1 MPRRLTAFV
10 TIAALSATAACQQ
23 NAPEQP
29 AAPAEPA
36 PATGAD
42 VAAVAYACQ
51 SGQLIQARYPDKTTA
66 RLTYK
71 GQDFVLRSAPAA
83 TGARYIG
90 QGVEWATSA
99 AETAETGTLSLLSP
113 DQSTALSVVEQCV
126 RPLASVGT
134 APVLAGGAP
143 TPAPVADKI
152 PACLAP
158 QLKLAS
164 GEGDAGAGNR
174 VLNFSLQNLGREA
187 CRLDGYPMVALADAR
202 GRTIGSIRADQSP
215 GSYFRQGEAPRPV
228 TLPSQAKAYFE
239 VAWNVIPNEA
249 MGQTTCPQA
258 ATLKATVPGDT
269 AALSTPFDAQP
280 CGGKI
285 RVSPIRSASAV
296 PPTS

>member
-1 MPRRLTAFV
+1 MHRRLTAFV
-10 TIAALSATAACQQ
+10 AIAALSATAACQQ
-23 NAPEQP
+23 NAPESA
-29 AAPAEPA
+29 AAPAPPA
-36 PATGAD
+36 AATAAD
-42 VAAVAYACQ
+42 VAAVVYACQ
-51 SGQLIQARYPDKTTA
+51 SGQLIQARYPDKTAA

-71 GQDFVLRSAPAA
+71 GQDFVLRATPAA
-83 TGARYIG
+83 SGARYVG

-99 AETAETGTLSLLSP
+99 AETQETGTLSLLSP
-113 DQSTALSVVEQCV
+113 DQSTALAVVEQCV
-126 RPLASVGT
+126 RPLATVGMPPV
-134 APVLAGGAP
+134 APGGAP
-143 TPAPVADKI
+143 TPASAADDI

-158 QLKLAS
+158 QLKLAP

-174 VLNFSLQNLGREA
+174 VLNFSLQNQGRGA

-202 GRTIGSIRADQSP
+202 GRTIGSIRVDQSP

-228 TLPSQAKAYFE
+228 TLPSQARAYFE

-249 MGQTTCPQA
+249 MGQTACPQA
-258 ATLKATVPGDT
+258 HTLKATVPGDT
-269 AALSTPFDAQP
+269 AALSAPFEAQP